1 MIIIIT
7 FIIVCGMKIK
17 LLEFNLI
24 FSQGRAV
31 RGVGLL
37 HHLDLCIDCSD
48 SLD

>member
-1 MIIIIT
+1 MIIIL
-7 FIIVCGMKIK
+7 FIIVGGMKIK

-24 FSQGRAV
+24 FSQRRAV

-37 HHLDLCIDCSD
+37 HHHDLCIDCSD